1 MITMMLNLTKINKSM
16 SKDIKIGKLL
26 CDEDIITKRQLNKAL
41 QVQVKG
47 DKRTLGEI
55 LVDLGFCDFDD
66 ITDALLNSSTDTK
79 QHEEKHEEIH
89 NEPIQPEMV
98 TGLPPNKPEPV
109 IEEPKKEEPIE
120 LSEEKVMGTKFT
132 MSLQTLGAL
141 VAVIASGIGG
151 YYMLLQEIE
160 EAKNLPEPPSI
171 ESIFG
176 DEYPSKPDGHNWP
189 RSYEQYKAQVG
200 GLQKDMDDVFDIIDE
215 YEEKIEDLEK
225 LVANLRVE
233 VARKKDK

>member
-1 MITMMLNLTKINKSM
+1 VSDGVKL
-16 SKDIKIGKLL
+16 GQLL
-26 CDEDIITKRQLNKAL
+26 CDADIITKRQLSKAL
-41 QVQVKG
+41 QAQVKG
-47 DKRTLGEI
+47 NKGTIGEI
-55 LVDLGFCDFDD
+55 LVEMNFCDFED
-66 ITDALLNSSTDTK
+66 ITDALMNSSTDTK

-89 NEPIQPEMV
+89 NEPMQPEMV

-109 IEEPKKEEPIE
+109 REEPKKEEPIE
-120 LSEEKVMGTKFT
+120 LSEDKVMGTKFT
-132 MSLQTLGAL
+132 MSIQTIVAL
-141 VAVIASGIGG
+141 VGIISAGVGG
-151 YYMLLQEIE
+151 YYMLLSEIE

-189 RSYEQYKAQVG
+189 RSYEQYKSQVG
-200 GLQKDMDDVFDIIDE
+200 GLQEDMDAVYETLDE
-215 YEEKIEDLEK
+215 YEEAIEELEK

>member
-1 MITMMLNLTKINKSM
+1 M
-16 SKDIKIGKLL
+16 SDGVKLGQLL
-26 CDEDIITKRQLNKAL
+26 CDADIITKRQLSKAL
-41 QVQVKG
+41 QAQVKG
-47 DKRTLGEI
+47 NKGTIGEI
-55 LVDLGFCDFDD
+55 LVEMGFCDFED
-66 ITDALLNSSTDTK
+66 ITDALMNSSTDTQK
-79 QHEEKHEEIH
+79 HEEKHEEIH

-109 IEEPKKEEPIE
+109 REEPVE

-132 MSLQTLGAL
+132 MSIQTLVAL
-141 VAVIASGIGG
+141 VSVIAAGVGG

-160 EAKNLPEPPSI
+160 LAKELPEPPSI

-189 RSYEQYKAQVG
+189 RSYEQYKTQVG

-215 YEEKIEDLEK
+215 YEEKIEELER
-225 LVANLRVE
+225 VVSNLRVE
-233 VARKKDK
+233 VAKKKDK

>member
-1 MITMMLNLTKINKSM
+1 M

-79 QHEEKHEEIH
+79 QHEDKHEEIYQ
-89 NEPIQPEMV
+89 EPIQPEMV

-109 IEEPKKEEPIE
+109 KEEPVEI
-120 LSEEKVMGTKFT
+120 SEDKVMGTKFT
-132 MSLQTLGAL
+132 MSIQTLVAL
-141 VAVIASGIGG
+141 VSLIAAGVGG
-151 YYMLLQEIE
+151 YYMLLSEIE
-160 EAKNLPEPPSI
+160 EAKQLPEPPSI

-189 RSYEQYKAQVG
+189 RSYEQYKSQVG

-215 YEEKIEDLEK
+215 YEEKIEELEK

-233 VARKKDK
+233 VAKKKDK

>member
-1 MITMMLNLTKINKSM
+1 MNG
-16 SKDIKIGKLL
+16 DIKIGKLL

-41 QVQVKG
+41 QKQVKG

-55 LVDLGFCDFDD
+55 LVDLGFCEFDD
-66 ITDALLNSSTDTK
+66 ITNALLNHDSDTQK
-79 QHEEKHEEIH
+79 HEEKQQEIVPEIKEIPPVEP
-89 NEPIQPEMV
+89 EPIV
-98 TGLPPNKPEPV
+98 
-109 IEEPKKEEPIE
+109 EEPKVEEPKVEEPIE
-120 LSEEKVMGTKFT
+120 ISEEKVMNTKFT

-141 VAVIASGIGG
+141 VAVVASGIGG

-189 RSYEQYKAQVG
+189 RSYEQYKTQVG
-200 GLQKDMDDVFDIIDE
+200 GLQKDMDDVFDIIEE
-215 YEEKIEDLEK
+215 YDEKIEELEK
-225 LVANLRVE
+225 LVSNLRVE
-233 VARKKDK
+233 VAKKKDK